1 MKLEETIQREIMEQ
15 RIEAGLED
23 LSQRLFGKTL
33 EETTDEET
41 YVVLLSLVKGMER
54 ATIPNDGDKKI
65 YYISAEFPSLSVTAR
80 NFSNSQPS

>member
-1 MKLEETIQREIMEQ
+1 MSRRTAETEDIMKLEETIQREIMEQ

-41 YVVLLSLVKGMER
+41 YVVLLSQSGHL
-54 ATIPNDGDKKI
+54 
-65 YYISAEFPSLSVTAR
+65 
-80 NFSNSQPS
+80 